1 MKLTIFSIDKRHLLF
16 VAAIV
21 WLIAS
26 GMLFWRG
33 TVYFVPKNG
42 WKLETIISFIGGILF
57 FRLLFVRISS
67 KHISRII
74 SLPKNRPYIFSFFS
88 KRSYFLM
95 VLMISGGLLLR
106 YSHVAPNYDLSFF
119 YFFMGIP
126 LFLSAIRF
134 FKAWMRYSTEEESI

>member
-1 MKLTIFSIDKRHLLF
+1 MEIPFFRIDRRHLLF

-21 WLIAS
+21 WLLAS

-33 TVYFVPKNG
+33 LIYFAPRNG
-42 WKLETIISFIGGILF
+42 WKLETIGAFLGGILF
-57 FRLLFVRISS
+57 FRLLFIRISS

-74 SLPKNRPYIFSFFS
+74 SLSKSRPYIFSFFS
-88 KRSYFLM
+88 KRSYILM

-106 YSHVAPNYDLSFF
+106 YSHVAPTYDLSFF

-134 FKAWMRYSTEEESI
+134 FRAWILFPAKEARG

>member
-1 MKLTIFSIDKRHLLF
+1 MELTIFRINKRHLLF
-16 VAAIV
+16 VASIV

-26 GMLFWRG
+26 GLLFWRG
-33 TVYFVPKNG
+33 MVYFVPING
-42 WKLETIISFIGGILF
+42 WILETTGSFIGGILF
-57 FRLLFVRISS
+57 FKLLFVRISS
-67 KHISRII
+67 THISRIV
-74 SLPKNRPYIFSFFS
+74 SLTKNRPYIFSFFS
-88 KRSYFLM
+88 KRAYFLM

-134 FKAWMRYSTEEESI
+134 FQAWMRYSIKG

>member
-33 TVYFVPKNG
+33 TVYFVPING
-42 WKLETIISFIGGILF
+42 WKLETIGSFVGGILF
-57 FRLLFVRISS
+57 FRLLFDRISS

-74 SLPKNRPYIFSFFS
+74 SLSKSRPTIFSFFS

-95 VLMISGGLLLR
+95 MLMISGGLLLR

-134 FKAWMRYSTEEESI
+134 FKAWMHY

>member
-1 MKLTIFSIDKRHLLF
+1 MELTILRIDKRHLLF

-21 WLIAS
+21 WLVAS

-33 TVYFVPKNG
+33 IAYFVPRRG
-42 WKLETIISFIGGILF
+42 WKLETIGSFVGGVLF

-74 SLPKNRPYIFSFFS
+74 SLSKSRPYIFSFFS
-88 KRSYFLM
+88 KRSYILM
-95 VLMISGGLLLR
+95 MLMISGGLLLR
-106 YSHVAPNYDLSFF
+106 YSHVTPNYDLSFF
-119 YFFMGIP
+119 YLFMGIP

-134 FKAWMRYSTEEESI
+134 FKAWARYPTEEGSV

>member
-1 MKLTIFSIDKRHLLF
+1 MELTILRIDKRHLLL

-21 WLIAS
+21 WLVAS
-26 GMLFWRG
+26 GMLFWRA
-33 TVYFVPKNG
+33 TAYFVPLRG
-42 WKLETIISFIGGILF
+42 WKLETIVSFIVGILF
-57 FRLLFVRISS
+57 FKLLFMRISS
-67 KHISRII
+67 THISRII
-74 SLPKNRPYIFSFFS
+74 SLTKNRPYVFSFFS

-134 FKAWMRYSTEEESI
+134 FKAWARYSTEKESV